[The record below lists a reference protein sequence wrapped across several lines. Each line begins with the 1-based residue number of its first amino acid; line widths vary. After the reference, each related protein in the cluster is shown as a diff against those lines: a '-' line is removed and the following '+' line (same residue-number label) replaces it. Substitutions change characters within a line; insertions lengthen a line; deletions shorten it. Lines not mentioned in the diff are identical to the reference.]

1 MIDLR
6 TSSTARAAPLVLSQA
21 DAELLRRIVLRSPD
35 SLGSFYDAY
44 APRLSRFLARA
55 FPGDPAAADAAM
67 EEVFWRVWKECA
79 TRPEE
84 TAALDLWLR
93 RIVGASCRTRGKSSP
108 PAKPGRAS
116 RSIHAS

>member
-1 MIDLR
+1 MIDLQ
-6 TSSTARAAPLVLSQA
+6 TSSTTRSASLILSHA
-21 DAELLRRIVLRSPD
+21 DAELLRRIVLQSPD
-35 SLGSFYDAY
+35 SLGIFYDAY
-44 APRLSRFLARA
+44 APRLALFLARA

-67 EEVFWRVWKECA
+67 EEVFWRVWKGCA

-93 RIVGASCRTRGKSSP
+93 RIVGASCRTRGKSRP

-116 RSIHAS
+116 RFIQAS